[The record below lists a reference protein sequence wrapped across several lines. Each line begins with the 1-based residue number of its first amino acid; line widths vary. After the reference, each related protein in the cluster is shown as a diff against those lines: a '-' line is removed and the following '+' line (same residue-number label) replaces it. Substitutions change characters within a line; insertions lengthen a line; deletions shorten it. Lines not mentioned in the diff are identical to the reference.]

1 MTDTHATTDTDAT
14 ARAPLTT
21 STAAEA
27 GPAPRSVDCVVI
39 GAGAAG
45 LAAAATAA
53 SHGVQVLL
61 IDESAEPGGRHFG
74 PRSGSGALADGPTRA
89 EAQALTAAV
98 RGVEL
103 RLDTVAWGVFDE
115 RVVALATVD
124 RADRVQARTLVLA
137 TGGSERPVP
146 FPGWTLPGVVDPST
160 ALTAAAAG
168 ELTGRRVVV
177 AGNGPA
183 LPRLARAL
191 LHAGAEIAAV
201 CEAAPLRGL
210 WRQAAA
216 LLFHLDAAQAALGAR
231 RALRAAGVPVL
242 DGHVVIRAPGGA
254 RASGAV
260 IARCDASW
268 RPVAGTDRSIDADLV
283 VVDFG
288 LTPNAELAR
297 LAGCALRHDAARDA
311 WLPERTRELETTASG
326 VFVIGD
332 AAGDRGPAT
341 AFAEG
346 RLAGVAIA
354 ARVGSLQ
361 GRELE
366 RERARARGRLLH
378 HEGLE
383 RALRRIYRAGAGI
396 HELAADATILCRCEG
411 ATVGAARRAAADGGD
426 VNDVKSRTRAG
437 MGRCQGRLCA
447 TALAHVVARE
457 TRRAVADVGVLT
469 PRPPVRPILL
479 GALAA
484 DGVDA

>member
-1 MTDTHATTDTDAT
+1 MTDAT
-14 ARAPLTT
+14 
-21 STAAEA
+21 TAIGFDATASA
-27 GPAPRSVDCVVI
+27 GGATDPAPRSVDCVVI

-74 PRSGSGALADGPTRA
+74 PRSGSGALADGPARA
-89 EAQALTAAV
+89 EAQALIAAV
-98 RGVEL
+98 RGGGVEL

-115 RVVALATVD
+115 RVVALATAD
-124 RADRVQARTLVLA
+124 RADCVQARTLVLA

-146 FPGWTLPGVVDPST
+146 FPGWTLPGVVDTST
-160 ALTAAAAG
+160 ALTAAGAG

-177 AGNGPA
+177 AGSGPA

-191 LHAGAEIAAV
+191 LQAGAEIAAV

-210 WRQAAA
+210 WRQAPA
-216 LLFHLDAAQAALGAR
+216 LLFHLDAAQAALRAR
-231 RALRAAGVPVL
+231 RALRATGVPVL
-242 DGHVVIRAPGGA
+242 DGHLVVRAPGGA

-260 IARCDASW
+260 VARCDASW
-268 RPVAGTDRSIDADLV
+268 RAVAGTDRSIDADLV

-311 WLPERTRELETTASG
+311 WLPERTRDLETTARS

-346 RLAGVAIA
+346 RLAGVAVA

-378 HEGLE
+378 REGLE

-396 HELAADATILCRCEG
+396 RELAADATILCRCEG
-411 ATVGAARRAAADGGD
+411 ATVGEARRAAADGTSD
-426 VNDVKSRTRAG
+426 INDVKSRTRAG

-457 TRRAVADVGVLT
+457 TRRAVADVGALT
-469 PRPPVRPILL
+469 PRPPVRPVLL
-479 GALAA
+479 GALAQHQ
-484 DGVDA
+484 GQVLK